1 MNNED
6 ARYLCVVCGG
16 FIAHERYK
24 LGYKTCLQC
33 GEAAARVEKKR
44 KASMVQIPY
53 APINKSNYMYISDLT
68 QLIPAAQPKE
78 DDIKEANNV
87 RTTHENTGNHNE
99 GRVQGQTGGVQ
110 RGGGT

>member
-33 GEAAARVEKKR
+33 GEAAAREKKR
-44 KASMVQIPY
+44 TSI
-53 APINKSNYMYISDLT
+53 APINIQQRVHVHLSNPDPYST
-68 QLIPAAQPKE
+68 AQPKE